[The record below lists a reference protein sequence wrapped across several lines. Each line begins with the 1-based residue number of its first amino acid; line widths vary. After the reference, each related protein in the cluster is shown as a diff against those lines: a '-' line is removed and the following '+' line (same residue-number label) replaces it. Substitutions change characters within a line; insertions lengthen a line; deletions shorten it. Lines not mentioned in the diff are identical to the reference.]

1 MSQDIE
7 NIKVDSVSSIQVE
20 EELIIEDEP
29 VPGGAAVAAGGE
41 IAFYIG
47 VVMVIGISIGVIS
60 KKSK

>member
-29 VPGGAAVAAGGE
+29 VPGGAAVAGGE
-41 IAFYIG
+41 VAFYIG
-47 VVMVIGISIGVIS
+47 VVMVIAISIGVIS